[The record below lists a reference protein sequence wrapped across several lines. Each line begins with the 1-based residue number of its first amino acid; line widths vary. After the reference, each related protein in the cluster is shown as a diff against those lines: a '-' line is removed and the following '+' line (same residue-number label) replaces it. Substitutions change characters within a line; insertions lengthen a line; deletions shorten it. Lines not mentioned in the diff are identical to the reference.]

1 MSETTRPP
9 HSLDPILS
17 PRTVA
22 IVGASRRRD
31 TLGWVLI
38 HNLVRAGFE
47 GTLYPVN
54 PKASSIHSL
63 RCYPSLA
70 AIPEPIDLAV
80 ILVPRD
86 AVAGVIDECIALGV
100 RGIVVITAG
109 FSETGAEGRALEEE
123 LSARVRAAGGRLV
136 GPNCMGVFNTA
147 ADVRLDATFSPTPPL
162 PGAIGF
168 VSQSGALGV
177 AVLNIAAG
185 LGLGLSQFVSVG
197 NTADV
202 SANDLLE
209 YWEDDPG
216 TRVICMYLESFSD
229 PKRFVEIAR
238 RVSRKKP
245 IVLVKSGRTEAGA
258 RAASSHTGALASSD
272 STVSAFLDQCGVLRA
287 ETMDELF
294 DIARAFERSRPPR
307 GRRVGILTNAGG
319 PGILAT
325 DACVQYG
332 LEVPPLAAATREALG
347 SFLPTVAS
355 IDNPVDM
362 IASATAEQY
371 ALSLGA
377 LLADPALDAVLAIN
391 VNPPLGDPHEM
402 LGRIAEVARTHE
414 KPVFA
419 VMMTRDE
426 FHAEIRDRPGLPPVY
441 AFPETAARA
450 LARLAAWGEWR
461 ARPADAPAPD
471 LALDD
476 AAIAAEL
483 AGAEADGYLPP
494 ERAFRVLELAGIPVA
509 RYRRVEPAPDAAAA
523 AGAAAAELGFPV
535 VLKAVA
541 AGLVHKSELGA
552 VALDLRSAAD
562 VEAAARGMESRLRA
576 AGLTPGGFFLQ
587 EMVRGGQEV
596 IFGLSTDPKL
606 GPLLMFGLGGKYVE
620 VFRDVRFG
628 VTPLTPAEARAMVLG
643 IRGRPLLEGVRGE
656 APADLDQLVDVLL
669 RLQRL
674 ALAHP
679 RLHELDINPFLAGG
693 GGRACALD
701 ARLRVAPP
709 AGG

>member
-1 MSETTRPP
+1 
-9 HSLDPILS
+9 
-17 PRTVA
+17 
-22 IVGASRRRD
+22 
-31 TLGWVLI
+31 VLI

-245 IVLVKSGRTEAGA
+245 IVLVKSGRTAAGA

-272 STVSAFLDQCGVLRA
+272 STVSAFLYQCGVLRA

-294 DIARAFERSRPPR
+294 DIARAF
-307 GRRVGILTNAGG
+307 
-319 PGILAT
+319 
-325 DACVQYG
+325 
-332 LEVPPLAAATREALG
+332 
-347 SFLPTVAS
+347 
-355 IDNPVDM
+355 
-362 IASATAEQY
+362 
-371 ALSLGA
+371 
-377 LLADPALDAVLAIN
+377 
-391 VNPPLGDPHEM
+391 
-402 LGRIAEVARTHE
+402 
-414 KPVFA
+414 
-419 VMMTRDE
+419 
-426 FHAEIRDRPGLPPVY
+426 
-441 AFPETAARA
+441 
-450 LARLAAWGEWR
+450 
-461 ARPADAPAPD
+461 
-471 LALDD
+471 
-476 AAIAAEL
+476 
-483 AGAEADGYLPP
+483 
-494 ERAFRVLELAGIPVA
+494 
-509 RYRRVEPAPDAAAA
+509 
-523 AGAAAAELGFPV
+523 
-535 VLKAVA
+535 
-541 AGLVHKSELGA
+541 
-552 VALDLRSAAD
+552 
-562 VEAAARGMESRLRA
+562 
-576 AGLTPGGFFLQ
+576 
-587 EMVRGGQEV
+587 
-596 IFGLSTDPKL
+596 
-606 GPLLMFGLGGKYVE
+606 
-620 VFRDVRFG
+620 
-628 VTPLTPAEARAMVLG
+628 
-643 IRGRPLLEGVRGE
+643 
-656 APADLDQLVDVLL
+656 
-669 RLQRL
+669 
-674 ALAHP
+674 
-679 RLHELDINPFLAGG
+679 
-693 GGRACALD
+693 
-701 ARLRVAPP
+701 
-709 AGG
+709 

>member
-245 IVLVKSGRTEAGA
+245 IVLVKSGRTAAGA

-450 LARLAAWGEWR
+450 LARLDR
-461 ARPADAPAPD
+461 KS
-471 LALDD
+471 
-476 AAIAAEL
+476 
-483 AGAEADGYLPP
+483 
-494 ERAFRVLELAGIPVA
+494 
-509 RYRRVEPAPDAAAA
+509 
-523 AGAAAAELGFPV
+523 V
-535 VLKAVA
+535 V
-541 AGLVHKSELGA
+541 
-552 VALDLRSAAD
+552 
-562 VEAAARGMESRLRA
+562 
-576 AGLTPGGFFLQ
+576 
-587 EMVRGGQEV
+587 
-596 IFGLSTDPKL
+596 
-606 GPLLMFGLGGKYVE
+606 
-620 VFRDVRFG
+620 
-628 VTPLTPAEARAMVLG
+628 
-643 IRGRPLLEGVRGE
+643 
-656 APADLDQLVDVLL
+656 
-669 RLQRL
+669 
-674 ALAHP
+674 
-679 RLHELDINPFLAGG
+679 
-693 GGRACALD
+693 
-701 ARLRVAPP
+701 
-709 AGG
+709 